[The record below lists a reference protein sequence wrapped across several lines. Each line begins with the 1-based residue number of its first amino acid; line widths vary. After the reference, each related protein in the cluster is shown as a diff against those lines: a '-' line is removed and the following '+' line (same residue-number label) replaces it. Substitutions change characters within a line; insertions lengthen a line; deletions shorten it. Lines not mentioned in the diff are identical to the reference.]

1 MDQLKRV
8 QAGGAVARPPF
19 HRDGLGA
26 IRCARCGR
34 MIAFPKP
41 VLNEYGAVVSHGPP
55 FCPGCGK

>member
-8 QAGGAVARPPF
+8 QAGGAAVRIPF

-55 FCPGCGK
+55 FCPSCGK